1 MALDDR
7 ERNFEDALA
16 RNLQAIRSA
25 KASAG
30 IPGPASVGPPAPI
43 SAPQDDCPDAE
54 ILAAYHERLLDAE
67 EMILRKEH
75 IASCL
80 RCQEVLAQLEATE
93 EIPLESDREEFAPS
107 RAAAAPH
114 MQQVQAAAPA
124 AAPPLASAAVAKSLT
139 LTEMPRRS
147 AHWRWLVPAGA
158 LAASLL
164 LWVAIH
170 DRSTP
175 QTQFELAKNQSQP
188 APDLS
193 PRTPSLPADA
203 TREKSA
209 DYNRQT
215 ESAAKI
221 APSAKSD
228 AAGRD
233 ENAMRD
239 DARKPKPALP
249 SSVPARR
256 GDLQS
261 SDSVALERRAP
272 NAPRVLPQYPSDN
285 KQLTRNTALESPSS
299 AALGDSDSV
308 ANSPAPAPPVPPEAK
323 KEAAGDVSAAPT
335 LEESQ
340 AVRGGAFALRQS
352 VQPANLRGTR
362 KPVSVSSPKGDVVWR
377 LLPSGIIQ
385 RSNDAG
391 ANWIIQKTPVV
402 ADLLAGSAPSN
413 DTCWVVGRSGTI
425 LLTTDGGN
433 HWSKVSSPTTD
444 DIATVFAV
452 DAQQATITA
461 AKNNSYKTTNAGA
474 TWTALPNP

>member
-43 SAPQDDCPDAE
+43 SPPHDDCPDAE

-67 EMILRKEH
+67 EMILRKRH

-80 RCQEVLAQLEATE
+80 RCQDVLAQLEATE

-124 AAPPLASAAVAKSLT
+124 AAPPLAAAVAKSLT

-164 LWVAIH
+164 LWVAIR
-170 DRSTP
+170 DRITP

-188 APDLS
+188 APESS
-193 PRTPSLPADA
+193 PRTPSPPTDSF
-203 TREKSA
+203 REKSA
-209 DYNRQT
+209 ERGLQ
-215 ESAAKI
+215 EPSPAKVV
-221 APSAKSD
+221 PSQKMD
-228 AAGRD
+228 AGVRD
-233 ENAMRD
+233 ENAAREG
-239 DARKPKPALP
+239 ARKPKPALP
-249 SSVPARR
+249 SSVPAPR

-272 NAPRVLPQYPSDN
+272 NAPRVLPQSPSDN
-285 KQLTRNTALESPSS
+285 KQLTRNTTLESPSS
-299 AALGDSDSV
+299 AALGTSESV
-308 ANSPAPAPPVPPEAK
+308 ANSTAPAPPVPQEAK
-323 KEAAGDVSAAPT
+323 KEAAGDVSAATT

-340 AVRGGAFALRQS
+340 AVRGGALALRQT

-362 KPVSVSSPKGDVVWR
+362 KPVTVSSPKGDVVWR

-385 RSNDAG
+385 RSADAG

-413 DTCWVVGRSGTI
+413 DICWVVGRSGTI
-425 LLTTDGGN
+425 LLSTDGGN

-452 DAQQATITA
+452 DAQQASITT
-461 AKNNSYKTTNAGA
+461 AKNNSYKTTNAAA
-474 TWTALPNP
+474 TWTPLPNP